1 MPTRIALL
9 VCIIFSMSNALA
21 QSPEPDGK
29 NQLSLHGSLDFQGA
43 NGDNTDIQVGYGWY
57 IDDEIL
63 IGGEYRWI
71 LIEDIAPGE
80 DDYRAQQASFVAE
93 RLFIGDSELVPYVG
107 GEIGFR
113 NSKFEDLDES
123 GLVYGGRLG
132 ARYFLTESVAIDV
145 SVNLLLSDK
154 KVFIVD
160 FEAEDQ
166 YVYPSIGLKAIF

>member
-1 MPTRIALL
+1 METTP
-9 VCIIFSMSNALA
+9 
-21 QSPEPDGK
+21 
-29 NQLSLHGSLDFQGA
+29 
-43 NGDNTDIQVGYGWY
+43 DIQLGYGWY
-57 IDDEIL
+57 IDDRTL
-63 IGGEYRWI
+63 IGGEYRWT

-80 DDYRAQQASFVAE
+80 KDFRAQQASFVAE
-93 RLFIGDSELVPYVG
+93 RLFIGNSGLIPYVG

-132 ARYFLTESVAIDV
+132 ARYFLTESAAIDA

-166 YVYPSIGLKAIF
+166 YIYPTVGLQAIF

>member
-1 MPTRIALL
+1 M
-9 VCIIFSMSNALA
+9 FSLSSAFA
-21 QSPEPDGK
+21 QPPETGGK
-29 NQLSLHGSLDFQGA
+29 TQLSLHGSLDFQGP

-57 IDDEIL
+57 IDDQTL
-63 IGGEYRWI
+63 IGGEYRWS

-93 RLFIGDSELVPYVG
+93 WLFTDESALVPYIG

-113 NSKFEDLDES
+113 NIKFEDLDES

-132 ARYFLTESVAIDV
+132 LMYFLTESVAIDGSV
-145 SVNLLLSDK
+145 SLLQSDK
-154 KVFIVD
+154 EVFIVD

-166 YVYPSIGLKAIF
+166 YLYPSFGLKALF

>member
-1 MPTRIALL
+1 MPGIALL
-9 VCIIFSMSNALA
+9 VCIMFSISNAFA
-21 QSPEPDGK
+21 QSPEVDGK
-29 NQLSLHGSLDFQGA
+29 SQLSLHGGLDFQGP

-57 IDDEIL
+57 IDDETL

-80 DDYRAQQASFVAE
+80 NDYRAQQASFVVE
-93 RLFIGDSELVPYVG
+93 RLFLGDSALVPYVG

-113 NSKFEDLDES
+113 NSRFEDLDES

-132 ARYFLTESVAIDV
+132 ARYFLTESVAVDV
-145 SVNLLLSDK
+145 SVNMLFSDK

-160 FEAEDQ
+160 FDGEDQ
-166 YVYPSIGLKAIF
+166 YIYPGIGLQAIF

>member
-1 MPTRIALL
+1 MARIALL
-9 VCIIFSMSNALA
+9 LCIMFSLSNAFA

-29 NQLSLHGSLDFQGA
+29 SQLSLQGSLDFQGA

-57 IDDEIL
+57 IDDATL

-80 DDYRAQQASFVAE
+80 NDYRAQQAGFVAE
-93 RLFIGDSELVPYVG
+93 RLFIGDSALVPYVG

-113 NSKFEDLDES
+113 NSRFEDLDES

-132 ARYFLTESVAIDV
+132 IRYFLTESVAVDV
-145 SVNLLLSDK
+145 SANLLFSDK
-154 KVFIVD
+154 QVFIVD
-160 FEAEDQ
+160 FDAEDQ
-166 YVYPSIGLKAIF
+166 YVYPSFGLKAIF